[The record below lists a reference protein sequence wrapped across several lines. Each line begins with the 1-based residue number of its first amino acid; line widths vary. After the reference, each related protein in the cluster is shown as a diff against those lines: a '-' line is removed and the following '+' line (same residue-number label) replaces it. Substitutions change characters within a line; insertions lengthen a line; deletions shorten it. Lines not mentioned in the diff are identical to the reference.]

1 MANLA
6 EYGEKKECDIYSL
19 QIILFVD
26 ITIILIHT
34 ILRLVDSSLVFSLTD
49 STDCL
54 LVDLGKKTD
63 L

>member
-6 EYGEKKECDIYSL
+6 EYGERKEYDIYSL
-19 QIILFVD
+19 QIILLVE

>member
-6 EYGEKKECDIYSL
+6 EREEYDIHSL
-19 QIILFVD
+19 QMMLLVE

-34 ILRLVDSSLVFSLTD
+34 ILKLVDSSLVFSLTD

>member
-6 EYGEKKECDIYSL
+6 EYGEREEYEIYSS
-19 QIILFVD
+19 QIILLVG
-26 ITIILIHT
+26 IIKILIHT

-63 L
+63 P